1 MFCEKCGKKID
12 AKMTFCPQC
21 GFKQNSNATNDDEW
35 YCIINN
41 ERKGPYKVADIILM
55 IKQRSI
61 TRESLVWKK
70 GMQNWIPAGQSAV
83 ANHFQSIS
91 PTIPDSIV
99 DNRFVWALA
108 TIPTVVSWILATFI
122 YDSIIISIVTIV
134 LNILFVSLDIKMLEK
149 SEKDVENWMWLG
161 LFLIPV
167 YLFMRASKT
176 DKNYFYG
183 LTWCALFLIDLLIL

>member
-1 MFCEKCGKKID
+1 MFCEKCGKEID
-12 AKMTFCPQC
+12 AKMTFCPQF
-21 GFKQNSNATNDDEW
+21 GFKQNSNATNDGEW

-83 ANHFQSIS
+83 ANYFQSIS

-134 LNILFVSLDIKMLEK
+134 LNMLFVSLDIKMLKK

-183 LTWCALFLIDLLIL
+183 LTWCALFLIDLLII